1 MRWLFIS
8 LLISVAGLLVA
19 AAGTV
24 RHILRQRTTPKSQPP
39 EGDAVVIGKP
49 EASDAESES

>member
-1 MRWLFIS
+1 MRWLLIA
-8 LLISVAGLLVA
+8 LLISVAGLLAA

-24 RHILRQRTTPKSQPP
+24 RHILLHRKKPTRSLPESDAQR
-39 EGDAVVIGKP
+39 